1 LLRGHGWKPIIQ
13 FALRTLPG
21 APTFFLGAERGAT
34 LNSSPPSGSFI
45 DGDYG
50 NSRGS
55 RRYKLFIPSRHAGK
69 PLPLLVMLHGC
80 LQDPDDFALGT
91 RMNAIAEEQRIFV
104 LYPEQS
110 EAANQT
116 RCWNWFNP
124 ANQRRDQGE
133 PSIIAGMTRE
143 VIRSHGIDARRVY
156 IAGMSAGGA
165 MAAIMAATYSDLYAA
180 VGIHSG
186 MPYGGAQNFLAA
198 IAAMKNG
205 TAVGAR
211 LPSKSIPLIV
221 FHGDQDVV
229 VNSRNGERLVSQW
242 LGDGVQNRRQETSS
256 GLASEGNGHAFT
268 RTLYYDDA
276 GHAVAEN
283 WLVHGAGHAWSG
295 GGTGGSFAVSAGPD
309 ASREMLRFFSTV
321 SQDATASTRGG
332 LLERI
337 KERVRT
343 LRASRAD

>member
-1 LLRGHGWKPIIQ
+1 VP
-13 FALRTLPG
+13 FVD
-21 APTFFLGAERGAT
+21 
-34 LNSSPPSGSFI
+34 GSFA
-45 DGDYG
+45 
-50 NSRGS
+50 NSHGS
-55 RRYKLFIPSRHAGK
+55 RRYKLFIRSGDAGK

-110 EAANQT
+110 ESANQT
-116 RCWNWFNP
+116 RCWNWFNA

-143 VIRSHGIDARRVY
+143 VIRSHHIDARRVY

-186 MPYGGAQNFLAA
+186 MPYGAAQNFLAA
-198 IAAMKNG
+198 IAAMKDG
-205 TAVGAR
+205 AAIGAR

-221 FHGDQDVV
+221 FHGDQDMM
-229 VNSRNGERLVSQW
+229 VNARNGEQIVSQW
-242 LGDGVQNRRQETSS
+242 LGGPASDRTQDSS
-256 GLASEGNGHAFT
+256 TAQAAEGNGRAFT
-268 RTLYYDDA
+268 RTRYRDGA
-276 GHAVAEN
+276 GRAMAEN
-283 WLVHGAGHAWSG
+283 WLVHDAGHAWSG
-295 GGTGGSFAVSAGPD
+295 GGSAGSFADAAGPD
-309 ASREMLRFFSTV
+309 ASREMLRFFSAV
-321 SQDATASTRGG
+321 SDDAATTGGGG
-332 LLERI
+332 LLKRI

-343 LRASRAD
+343 LRASSAD

>member
-1 LLRGHGWKPIIQ
+1 M
-13 FALRTLPG
+13 
-21 APTFFLGAERGAT
+21 
-34 LNSSPPSGSFI
+34 NSSPPSGSFVEGVY
-45 DGDYG
+45 GD
-50 NSRGS
+50 SHGS

-80 LQDPDDFALGT
+80 LQDPDNFALGT
-91 RMNAIAEEQRIFV
+91 RMNAIAGEQRIFV

-116 RCWNWFNP
+116 RCWNWFNA

-143 VIRSHGIDARRVY
+143 VIRSYNIDARRVY

-165 MAAIMAATYSDLYAA
+165 MAATMAATYSDLYAA

-186 MPYGGAQNFLAA
+186 LPYGAAQNFLAA

-205 TAVGAR
+205 AAVGAR

-221 FHGDQDVV
+221 FHGDQDIM
-229 VNSRNGERLVSQW
+229 VNSRNGEQLVSQW
-242 LGDGVQNRRQETSS
+242 LGDSVPNRRQETSTAQ
-256 GLASEGNGHAFT
+256 ASEGNGHAFT
-268 RTLYYDDA
+268 RTLYYDGS

-283 WLVHGAGHAWSG
+283 WLVHDAGHAWSG
-295 GGTGGSFAVSAGPD
+295 GGSGGSFADSAGPD
-309 ASREMLRFFSTV
+309 ASREMVRFFSAVT
-321 SQDATASTRGG
+321 QDGASTERGG
-332 LLERI
+332 LLKRL
-337 KERVRT
+337 KER
-343 LRASRAD
+343 LRIAGDSKAG